1 MQLLI
6 LLVVI
11 VGIVAVGQL
20 AKVYELSSRISGHRE
35 EDIYH
40 VTPA

>member
-20 AKVYELSSRISGHRE
+20 AKVYELSSRISGQRE
-35 EDIYH
+35 EDLSLIH
-40 VTPA
+40 I